1 MADDDCS
8 LMALAR
14 VIYLRRYTLLGT
26 GSSYPNYVEVLPL
39 PILEQLT
46 RDHRVA
52 HYRNLIRIVNKA

>member
-1 MADDDCS
+1 MADNDCS

-52 HYRNLIRIVNKA
+52 HYRNI